1 MRGCAT
7 CGELE
12 RLLEK
17 TADEHWDLV
26 LRSSNEAE
34 PEKAKAAKQQV
45 RAAKVA
51 TDEALARYKQHIETA
66 HSQAAS
72 TGR

>member
-7 CGELE
+7 CTELE
-12 RLLEK
+12 KLMEK

-26 LRSSNEAE
+26 LRSSSEVE
-34 PEKAKAAKQQV
+34 PEQAKAIKQQV
-45 RAAKVA
+45 RAAKIA
-51 TDEALARYKQHIETA
+51 TDEALALYKRHRETV

-72 TGR
+72 PAQ

>member
-7 CGELE
+7 CAELE
-12 RLLEK
+12 KLLEK

-26 LRSSNEAE
+26 LRSSSESE
-34 PEKAKAAKQQV
+34 PEQAKAVKQQV

-51 TDEALARYKQHIETA
+51 TDEALARYKLHLETA

-72 TGR
+72 SGH